1 MTARLAL
8 GGALGLRALSGV
20 KLARLDSRAIMGI
33 YWVYN
38 GNFKES
44 VNVKVDML
52 DAQIEA
58 RALSPSETVLG
69 WLLLVYPRMT
79 PPQDFIGEYR
89 VTVGD
94 TVGARTT
101 AEFGKRGTETEDFGS
116 SGITKVGK
124 FDISGYPILQYQDNP
139 NYWY

>member
-1 MTARLAL
+1 
-8 GGALGLRALSGV
+8 
-20 KLARLDSRAIMGI
+20 MGI

-101 AEFGKRGTETEDFGS
+101 TEFGKRGT
-116 SGITKVGK
+116 
-124 FDISGYPILQYQDNP
+124 
-139 NYWY
+139 